1 MKLIELIIT
10 IDGEITR
17 KIDFHDGLNL
27 VTNTKGVGRT
37 GNSVGKSTLSRV
49 IDYIFLGAIGAIYID
64 EEFKKPNEEI
74 ENLFNTREVNVSLI
88 FVGLDKRTHVV
99 KRNFSIQSEGMLFEL
114 DGKSIDANQYEQ
126 SMQKLCFDIDTRR
139 PSVRALSPKFI
150 RNDSHRMLSTTK
162 FLDKRSGKKDYSEL
176 FLYLFG
182 FNNTQLLTDKR
193 DATNLVSRR
202 SRNSTSLNAMVKEQK
217 PKVEIKK
224 YIKEVKILEADLLK
238 FDYSPEYS
246 DPVLR
251 LIELQ
256 KKEDSYTALLL
267 SVERKVHNINNTI
280 DLLESNEGGYLS
292 NELQAVYQFAGV
304 AIDTAI
310 KELEAVVSFHEN
322 LIQKKRQFLTIE
334 LPDLLEEQI
343 GLNAE
348 LSAIRKD
355 KLRVFSDMRSTE
367 SIDNITTNLKK
378 LGTLKVDLG
387 KLEGLVEQQ
396 VKASE
401 DLDLAEQ
408 EERKILMKIA
418 EEIDNVHH
426 FEKSFNK
433 FFKKITSD
441 IHNDKYELDL
451 NFSDATGVC
460 SIEVNNSV
468 TNPEGGKKKAEVIA
482 FDFAYIHA
490 VSSTGLRRPK
500 FIFHDSIEDIDQ
512 KQIEEILKQSK
523 KLPGQQIL
531 SMLSDKLSPEIY
543 EKYMPDTILLLD
555 ESNKFFGV

>member
-1 MKLIELIIT
+1 
-10 IDGEITR
+10 
-17 KIDFHDGLNL
+17 
-27 VTNTKGVGRT
+27 
-37 GNSVGKSTLSRV
+37 
-49 IDYIFLGAIGAIYID
+49 
-64 EEFKKPNEEI
+64 
-74 ENLFNTREVNVSLI
+74 
-88 FVGLDKRTHVV
+88 
-99 KRNFSIQSEGMLFEL
+99 
-114 DGKSIDANQYEQ
+114 
-126 SMQKLCFDIDTRR
+126 
-139 PSVRALSPKFI
+139 
-150 RNDSHRMLSTTK
+150 MLSTTE

-401 DLDLAEQ
+401 DLDSAEQ
-408 EERKILMKIA
+408 EERKILIKIA

-426 FEKSFNK
+426 FEKSFNT